1 METKLFP
8 LRSRKGPEL
17 SQEMSRRLFQAVTSE
32 RSLPEL
38 ETMADPAL
46 SPYSGMKN
54 LLGSRPDDSVLP
66 FVKTPDI

>member
-1 METKLFP
+1 M
-8 LRSRKGPEL
+8 
-17 SQEMSRRLFQAVTSE
+17 
-32 RSLPEL
+32 L

>member
-1 METKLFP
+1 MKTKLVP
-8 LRSRKGPEL
+8 LRCRKGPEL
-17 SQEMSRRLFQAVTSE
+17 SQGVSRSLFQAVTSQ
-32 RSLPEL
+32 RYLPML

-54 LLGSRPDDSVLP
+54 LLGSRPNDSVLP